1 MINYIWGVFI
11 LLGVIIS
18 IIKGDNNL
26 TNNLIT
32 SGTKGIDIIIN
43 LVPLMCL
50 WLGTMKIAD
59 SSGLLNIISNKLSKI
74 IRVVF
79 PEIPKGDPAIAYI
92 SSNIVMNMLG
102 LGNAATPFG
111 IKAMTRLKEL
121 NNNSDIASRSMI
133 TFLVINTS
141 SVTIIPTTV
150 ISLRIAS
157 GSNNP
162 TEIMTACIITTF
174 LSSFIGLLIDRL
186 FYFIWRRHY
195 VQLFNTNNSY
205 HNTNLWSI

>member
-59 SSGLLNIISNKLSKI
+59 SSGLLTIISNKLSKF
-74 IRVVF
+74 IRVIF

-121 NNNSDIASRSMI
+121 NNNSDVASRSMI

-157 GSNNP
+157 GSSNP

-174 LSSFIGLLIDRL
+174 LSTMIGLLIDRL

-195 VQLFNTNNSY
+195 V
-205 HNTNLWSI
+205 

>member
-121 NNNSDIASRSMI
+121 NNKSDIASRSMI

-141 SVTIIPTTV
+141 SVTIIPTTI

-195 VQLFNTNNSY
+195 V
-205 HNTNLWSI
+205 